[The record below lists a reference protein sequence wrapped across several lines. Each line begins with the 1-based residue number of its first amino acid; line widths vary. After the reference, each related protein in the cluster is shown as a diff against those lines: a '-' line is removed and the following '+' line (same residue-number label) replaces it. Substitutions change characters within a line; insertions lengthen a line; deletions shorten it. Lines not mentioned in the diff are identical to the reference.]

1 MKFEQIEL
9 MEALR
14 VIGEGSVTN
23 LYYFKTTYGDLKR
36 YGNYKIQASEIRD
49 YKWFLRTEDG
59 DTK

>member
-36 YGNYKIQASEIRD
+36 YGNHKIQVSEIRN

-59 DTK
+59 DTQ

>member
-36 YGNYKIQASEIRD
+36 YGNYKIQASEIRN
-49 YKWFLRTEDG
+49 YKWFLRTEEDEEQ
-59 DTK
+59 